1 MTPQEITVG
10 VSIVTLASAAMN
22 VYIGLRLTAL
32 QAQSKAD
39 NAALETRFVTQLS
52 QWKDEVLATING
64 KYVSGQLIA
73 EIRTSIGRELAQIE
87 LRLRPS
93 NSAGRRPRLN
103 EGLGVGA
110 AAHFRTSQ
118 IKGLLRLI
126 RVRRHQDLAR
136 LSALCSLPYVRVTV
150 AK

>member
-39 NAALETRFVTQLS
+39 NATLETRIVTQLS

-87 LRLRPS
+87 MRLDSIEKRCEQRLKECITRCPEDEHRP
-93 NSAGRRPRLN
+93 
-103 EGLGVGA
+103 
-110 AAHFRTSQ
+110 
-118 IKGLLRLI
+118 
-126 RVRRHQDLAR
+126 
-136 LSALCSLPYVRVTV
+136 
-150 AK
+150 